1 MTVDYIYCNS
11 KSVDNLLTEKKKAV
25 VGISLFFDKF
35 IVKGLAGI
43 ISYRIHAKLYKSVC

>member
-11 KSVDNLLTEKKKAV
+11 KSVDNLLTEKKTV